1 MMKSEIAGARE
12 QLTTSL
18 GRVWA
23 TIIEGVEHRFDLFAI
38 ELKEEH
44 TRQARVLL
52 TLQLAAL
59 AIFMAF
65 LSLNAL
71 LIVAFWQNRVVVV
84 AAILVFYTAAGVL
97 LLWRTFAGIRESP
110 PPFEASIGELR
121 KDYETWRIE
130 Q

>member
-18 GRVWA
+18 GRVWE

-38 ELKEEH
+38 ELKEES

-52 TLQLAAL
+52 TLHLAAL
-59 AIFMAF
+59 SIFMAF

-71 LIVAFWQNRVVVV
+71 LIVAFWENRVVVV
-84 AAILVFYTAAGVL
+84 AAILVFYAVAGVL
-97 LLWRTFAGIRESP
+97 LLWRTFAGIRESS

>member
-1 MMKSEIAGARE
+1 MMKSEIANARE

-18 GRVWA
+18 GRVWG

-52 TLQLAAL
+52 ALQLAAL

-71 LIVAFWQNRVVVV
+71 LIVAFWENRVVVV
-84 AAILVFYTAAGVL
+84 AAILVFYTLAGVL
-97 LLWRTFAGIRESP
+97 LLWRTFARIRESS

-121 KDYETWRIE
+121 KDYEAWRIE
-130 Q
+130 R